1 MECAPWVGHLER
13 RHQSRLRRLPVRRL
27 LCRAERRWHRG
38 RRGLGCGRVL
48 LHGPWG
54 FSVTYFHG
62 ENVDDE
68 NPFADEELDQFLV
81 GAYYKIAKG
90 VMFNAYGAYL
100 EFDEDVSDGGGGTGD
115 DIDAFVIGTA
125 IRLDF

>member
-1 MECAPWVGHLER
+1 MGV
-13 RHQSRLRRLPVRRL
+13 SYST
-27 LCRAERRWHRG
+27 G
-38 RRGLGCGRVL
+38 R
-48 LHGPWG
+48 WG

-115 DIDAFVIGTA
+115 DIEAFVIGTA